1 MNSKN
6 LVYLKK
12 YNHKVYLKKFKTNY
26 IVTKKYLKWLKDKNI
41 TKFTKIK
48 SNNNKKSIKRYIRD
62 NSNNNS
68 YFLKILV
75 KNKVFFSH
83 IGNLKI
89 TIEKEAASIALIIG
103 ERKFHNS
110 GIGTN
115 VIKEALKFLKKKKFL
130 KSMLSLIKKILLVLK
145 RFKKT
150 ILLRFLEKNLN
161 ILINNID

>member
-115 VIKEALKFLKKKKFL
+115 VIKEALKFLKKKKIF
-130 KSMLSLIKKILLVLK
+130 KVYAFINKKNIASVKAFQKNNFIKISGEK
-145 RFKKT
+145 FKY
-150 ILLRFLEKNLN
+150 
-161 ILINNID
+161 ID